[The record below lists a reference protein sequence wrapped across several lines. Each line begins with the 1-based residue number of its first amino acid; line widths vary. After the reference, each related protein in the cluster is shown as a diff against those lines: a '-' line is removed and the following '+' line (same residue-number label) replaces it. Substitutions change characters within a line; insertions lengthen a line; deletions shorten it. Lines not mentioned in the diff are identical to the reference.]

1 MRYARILVKSV
12 MGASASARR
21 AVIGVQELLHY
32 GVMGVCARAGGRFSD
47 LNRVLGFF
55 GNVKEL

>member
-1 MRYARILVKSV
+1 MKSV

-21 AVIGVQELLHY
+21 TVIGAQELLRY
-32 GVMGVCARAGGRFSD
+32 GVMGVCARAGGLKHFSA